1 MPGDK
6 VFLDTNIIIYAY
18 DLSAGS
24 KNEIAKK
31 ILIDLWDSGRG
42 LLSTQVLQEFFVSA
56 TRKISKPLDLK
67 VAKDIVSDLLRWDL
81 IVNNGESILEAIEI
95 HSKHN
100 YSFRDSMIIQAAING
115 GASLLISEDLSDGKT
130 INGVTIKNP
139 FISPIMI

>member
-6 VFLDTNIIIYAY
+6 IFLDTNIIIYAY
-18 DLSAGS
+18 DLSAGR
-24 KNEIAKK
+24 KHETARKV
-31 ILIDLWDSGRG
+31 LMDLWNSGRG

-56 TRKISKPLDLK
+56 TRKISRPLDLK

-95 HSKHN
+95 HSRHN
-100 YSFRDSMIIQAAING
+100 YSFWDSMIIQAAING

-139 FISPIMI
+139 FISPIRI